1 MAEIKTH
8 LGHPDPK
15 TPRIPPRLPCKGITN
30 ILITNGS
37 SILYVSV
44 SGEPRK
50 NILFKCQHQ
59 VKTKKSVVD
68 AILHDCEHIR
78 LKILNEP
85 MYYKYFVGIFFIWD
99 NIQILEAKK
108 YVTNFRV

>member
-37 SILYVSV
+37 SILYVIV
-44 SGEPRK
+44 SGEPK
-50 NILFKCQHQ
+50 KTFYLSVNIRSEQK
-59 VKTKKSVVD
+59 V
-68 AILHDCEHIR
+68 
-78 LKILNEP
+78 
-85 MYYKYFVGIFFIWD
+85 
-99 NIQILEAKK
+99 
-108 YVTNFRV
+108 